1 MECNCAR
8 GFSAADGVFS
18 SVDGSVLLG
27 STCPVP
33 LCSLA
38 DALMGM
44 MVLFLWMFTF
54 KNDLYPMQPVRA
66 ITKISALNRGA
77 TCWCTESKRKRQ
89 PSRGNFGA
97 QRRSAKRWCVR
108 ARGRG
113 VRVVVV
119 FGCPIGTK
127 ARLL

>member
-8 GFSAADGVFS
+8 GFSATAGVFS
-18 SVDGSVLLG
+18 SVDESVLLG

-54 KNDLYPMQPVRA
+54 KTIYTPCGL
-66 ITKISALNRGA
+66 
-77 TCWCTESKRKRQ
+77 
-89 PSRGNFGA
+89 
-97 QRRSAKRWCVR
+97 CVQ
-108 ARGRG
+108 
-113 VRVVVV
+113 
-119 FGCPIGTK
+119 
-127 ARLL
+127 